1 MRSHRLW
8 YLVLLAIVAL
18 FNLFF
23 YQYLSYCAMWLA
35 IILPV
40 PFLGLLLYTRTQIT
54 VRLETTV
61 PAAARD
67 SALPFS
73 IVVENKGWVPLTCG
87 KLRLTFDNNKTG
99 EHFEEEFPFSLR
111 PHTTKHI
118 DWSVVSRHCGRI
130 AVGVKRAKILDL
142 LGLFSLSLRVHSEL
156 GLLSYPRIVPTVIDA
171 PKVSSQNPEALQY
184 AQWKSGSD
192 PSETFGI
199 REYRP
204 GDPPRSVH
212 WKLSGKFDR
221 LMVRQFSEPA
231 SQTLLMLLE
240 PAGTQNFPILLDALL
255 DVYATLSQSFLANAV
270 PFESLWYDPRTGR
283 LEGRESSSAMDA
295 AQQQTAFLE
304 VPPYDGIS
312 RALQAF
318 LHLPAKPYSHILYLT
333 ARVSLPECRALC
345 EKNPFSHITILYF
358 CPEGELPAD
367 KAADI
372 KGATLIPLHPGRL
385 SEELLTLEL

>member
-23 YQYLSYCAMWLA
+23 YQHLSYCAMWLA
-35 IILPV
+35 VILPF
-40 PFLGLLLYTRTQIT
+40 PFWGLLLYTRSRIA

-61 PAAARD
+61 PAAARE
-67 SALPFS
+67 SELPFS
-73 IVVENKGWVPLTCG
+73 IIVENKGWVPLTCG

-111 PHTTKHI
+111 SRATKHI
-118 DWSVVSRHCGRI
+118 EWSVVSRHCGRI
-130 AVGVKRAKILDL
+130 TVRVKRTKILDL
-142 LGLFSLSLRVHSEL
+142 LGLFSLPLRAHPELSLFSHPHTVT
-156 GLLSYPRIVPTVIDA
+156 TVIDP
-171 PKVSSQNPEALQY
+171 PKASSQNPEAFQY
-184 AQWKSGSD
+184 SHMKSGSD

-212 WKLSGKFDR
+212 WKLSSKFDR

-240 PAGTQNFPILLDALL
+240 AGGAQNSPILMDALL
-255 DVYATLSQSFLANAV
+255 DVYATLSETFLANAV
-270 PFESLWYDPRTGR
+270 PFASMWYDNRSAR
-283 LEGRESSSAMDA
+283 LEGWEVSSAADA
-295 AQQQTAFLE
+295 ARQQTALLE
-304 VPPYDGIS
+304 APPYDGAS

-318 LHLPAKPYSHILYLT
+318 LRLPAKPYSHILYLT
-333 ARVSLPECRALC
+333 THFSSSEWHILS
-345 EKNPFSHITILYF
+345 EKHPSSQITVLYF
-358 CPEGELPAD
+358 CLENEPIPIKAD
-367 KAADI
+367 DMAGAA
-372 KGATLIPLHPGRL
+372 LITLHPGRL
-385 SEELLTLEL
+385 SDELLSLEL

>member
-111 PHTTKHI
+111 PHH
-118 DWSVVSRHCGRI
+118 
-130 AVGVKRAKILDL
+130 
-142 LGLFSLSLRVHSEL
+142 
-156 GLLSYPRIVPTVIDA
+156 
-171 PKVSSQNPEALQY
+171 
-184 AQWKSGSD
+184 
-192 PSETFGI
+192 
-199 REYRP
+199 
-204 GDPPRSVH
+204 
-212 WKLSGKFDR
+212 
-221 LMVRQFSEPA
+221 
-231 SQTLLMLLE
+231 QT
-240 PAGTQNFPILLDALL
+240 
-255 DVYATLSQSFLANAV
+255 
-270 PFESLWYDPRTGR
+270 
-283 LEGRESSSAMDA
+283 
-295 AQQQTAFLE
+295 
-304 VPPYDGIS
+304 
-312 RALQAF
+312 
-318 LHLPAKPYSHILYLT
+318 H
-333 ARVSLPECRALC
+333 
-345 EKNPFSHITILYF
+345 
-358 CPEGELPAD
+358 
-367 KAADI
+367 
-372 KGATLIPLHPGRL
+372 
-385 SEELLTLEL
+385 